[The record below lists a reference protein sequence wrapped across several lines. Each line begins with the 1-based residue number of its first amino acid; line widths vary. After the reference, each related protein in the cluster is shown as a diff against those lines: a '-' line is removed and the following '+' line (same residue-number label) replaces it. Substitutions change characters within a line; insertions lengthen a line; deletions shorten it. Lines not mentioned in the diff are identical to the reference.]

1 MWTLVSPLIDE
12 TSRGKFLLY
21 GGNDYQ
27 AQVSNVTQLHF
38 FFLFK

>member
-27 AQVSNVTQLHF
+27 VNVSLNF
-38 FFLFK
+38 FSSSPTAG